1 MKPYFD
7 HLTFTE
13 TTNINGLS
21 TCKNL
26 PLCISLQILID
37 CMNYAVS
44 LFRIHQSIRV
54 GLGLFQAGQFSK
66 ASYSLPRHSLEKKLS
81 QLIQFVL
88 FALYFILFSFFIII
102 IKCLVPKYPETR
114 IIIFGLFFTSQNKRT
129 KRIAG
134 NRQFFVEKLRV
145 ILFFLVGAASC
156 LIRVKQAKIR
166 GSM

>member
-114 IIIFGLFFTSQNKRT
+114 IIIFGLFLLRKT
-129 KRIAG
+129 KEQKGLLATD
-134 NRQFFVEKLRV
+134 NFSLRNYG
-145 ILFFLVGAASC
+145 LYFSFL
-156 LIRVKQAKIR
+156 
-166 GSM
+166 